1 MTDAEDVARRAA
13 QLTTARTE
21 TGVFVKMDGRMAV
34 VNIGL
39 STVTIPC
46 VGFYPPVVGMA
57 VRIDWVNGSPAVSG
71 PVKPLS
77 PLGKITATGNP
88 RATVLVDGESYSLFY
103 RSGYTPAIN
112 DQVEINWATG
122 IIQGKVTGVDT
133 PTTPGG
139 GGGGSTPFEVV
150 IRAANSGRYQT
161 SWWSNDPRASN
172 NNNGIW
178 VYENRVPEGVGT
190 TANIAAIDVYL
201 PLLQELGNCSVGV
214 HAHPT
219 IPAGAPAISSLTPL
233 AKGSRSG
240 WVRLPLSFGVYVAAG
255 GRGIGVSAPGGGDNI
270 WRGTA
275 LDSYSGAL
283 RISGTR

>member
-150 IRAANSGRYQT
+150 IRAANSGRFQT

-178 VYENRVPEGVGT
+178 VYENRVPEGVGG

-201 PLLQELGNCSVGV
+201 PLLQELGNCSIGV

-219 IPAGAPAISSLTPL
+219 IPGGAPAISSLTPL
-233 AKGSRSG
+233 ARGNRSG
-240 WVRLPLSFGVYVAAG
+240 WVRLPLAFGVYVAAG